1 MNTTKYLDEIE
12 LGFGEAMDKVKTM
25 LSQTEEVQLHVPEA
39 PGKWNMLQCLEHMSL
54 ATRVYTENV
63 REALAG
69 NQLPAAREEYKGHW
83 KGRMF
88 ARMNAPK
95 PGGEIPMKLKTFKT
109 MDPPPKLDSNAVI
122 DEFYREHE
130 MMIALINE
138 SRAVNIDRIKV
149 ATALGS
155 WVKLRM
161 GEAFRFLLAHTQ
173 RHVVQLQRIKNTV
186 QA

>member
-1 MNTTKYLDEIE
+1 MSTTEYLNEIE
-12 LGFGEAMDKVKTM
+12 QGFQEAMDKVKSV
-25 LSQTEEVQLHVPEA
+25 LEQTEEAQLHVPEA

-54 ATRVYTENV
+54 ATQVYTENV
-63 REALAG
+63 KESLSG
-69 NQLPAAREEYKGHW
+69 KNLPAAREEYKGHW

-109 MDPPPKLDSNAVI
+109 MDPPPQLDPKEVI
-122 DEFYREHE
+122 EAFYKEHE
-130 MMIALINE
+130 VMIDLINQ
-138 SRAVNIDRIKV
+138 SREVNIDRIKV

-155 WVKLRM
+155 WVKLRL
-161 GEAFRFLLAHTQ
+161 GEAYRFLLAHTQ